1 MAPDAGDPLCSV
13 WCTPPPYATFVS
25 QTTGFRIAKNVR
37 DAHNARMTDAALTDV
52 SAGAAAPPL
61 DAPRRRQLAMA
72 LVAERGFVR
81 VAELSAAFGVTTVT
95 ARADLDALERE
106 GSIRRVHGGAVPASS
121 LLEAE
126 RPDREPTFEEALAAS
141 VEPKRLIG
149 EHAASLVRSG
159 QSVILDVGTTTLQ
172 IARALRARAD
182 LDDLVVFT
190 NGLSIALELED
201 EIPRFT
207 VVVTGGT
214 LRPKQHSLVHPLAG
228 SMLDE
233 VHVDLAFIGCNG
245 IDPMHGVTNSNLP
258 EAAVKSL
265 MLRAAARSIV
275 VADGSKLGEVH
286 LGRIAPIDAF
296 DVLVTDAAAPLP
308 LVAELEAAGL
318 AVQLARDPKVDP

>member
-1 MAPDAGDPLCSV
+1 MS
-13 WCTPPPYATFVS
+13 
-25 QTTGFRIAKNVR
+25 
-37 DAHNARMTDAALTDV
+37 DAAT
-52 SAGAAAPPL
+52 SIPA
-61 DAPRRRQLAMA
+61 DAPASVALNAPSRRELALA

-95 ARADLDALERE
+95 ARADLDALERQ
-106 GSIRRVHGGAVPASS
+106 GAIRRVHGGAVPASS
-121 LLEAE
+121 PLEAE
-126 RPDREPTFEEALAAS
+126 RPEREPSFEEALEAS
-141 VEPKRLIG
+141 VVPKRLIG
-149 EHAASLVRSG
+149 EYAASLVRSG
-159 QSVILDVGTTTLQ
+159 QSLILDVGTTTLQ
-172 IARALRARAD
+172 IARALRVRSD
-182 LDDLVVFT
+182 LDDVTIFT

-245 IDPMHGVTNSNLP
+245 VDPVHGVTNANLP

-265 MLRAAARSIV
+265 MLRAAARAIV

-286 LGRIAPIDAF
+286 LGRIAQVDAF
-296 DVLVTDAAAPLP
+296 DLLVTDGTAPRE
-308 LVAELEAAGL
+308 LVAELELAGL
-318 AVQLARDPKVDP
+318 TVARAGDPRVVA

>member
-1 MAPDAGDPLCSV
+1 
-13 WCTPPPYATFVS
+13 
-25 QTTGFRIAKNVR
+25 
-37 DAHNARMTDAALTDV
+37 MTDAALTDAAAE
-52 SAGAAAPPL
+52 SAAPPL

-95 ARADLDALERE
+95 ARADLDALERQ

-172 IARALRARAD
+172 IARALRARTD

-245 IDPMHGVTNSNLP
+245 IDPVHGVTNSNLP

-265 MLRAAARSIV
+265 MLRAAAGGRRRRRLEARRGAPGPHRPDRRVRRARDRCRRAV
-275 VADGSKLGEVH
+275 VARRGAR
-286 LGRIAPIDAF
+286 GRRARR
-296 DVLVTDAAAPLP
+296 AARVRP
-308 LVAELEAAGL
+308 
-318 AVQLARDPKVDP
+318 

>member
-1 MAPDAGDPLCSV
+1 
-13 WCTPPPYATFVS
+13 
-25 QTTGFRIAKNVR
+25 
-37 DAHNARMTDAALTDV
+37 MTDAALTDARAEAV
-52 SAGAAAPPL
+52 APPL
-61 DAPRRRQLAMA
+61 DAPRRRQLAMS
-72 LVAERGFVR
+72 LVAEQGFVR

-95 ARADLDALERE
+95 ARADLDALERQ

-149 EHAASLVRSG
+149 VHAASLVHSG

-245 IDPMHGVTNSNLP
+245 IDPVHGVTNSNLP
-258 EAAVKSL
+258 EAAVKAL

-296 DVLVTDAAAPLP
+296 DVLVTDAGAPLP

-318 AVQLARDPKVDP
+318 AVQLAQDPKVDP

>member
-1 MAPDAGDPLCSV
+1 
-13 WCTPPPYATFVS
+13 
-25 QTTGFRIAKNVR
+25 
-37 DAHNARMTDAALTDV
+37 MTDAAT
-52 SAGAAAPPL
+52 ATPAPL
-61 DAPRRRQLAMA
+61 DAPRRRQLALG

-95 ARADLDALERE
+95 ARADLDALERQ
-106 GSIRRVHGGAVPASS
+106 GAIRRVHGGAVPASS
-121 LLEAE
+121 VLEAE
-126 RPDREPTFEEALAAS
+126 RPEREPSFEEALAAS
-141 VEPKRLIG
+141 VEPKRSIG
-149 EHAASLVRSG
+149 EYAASLVRSG

-228 SMLDE
+228 SMLEE
-233 VHVDLAFIGCNG
+233 VHADLAFIGCNG
-245 IDPMHGVTNSNLP
+245 VDPAHGVTNANLP
-258 EAAVKSL
+258 EAAVKAL
-265 MLRAAARSIV
+265 MLRAAARAVV

-296 DVLVTDAAAPLP
+296 DVLVTDAAAPAP
-308 LVAELEAAGL
+308 LVAELEASGL
-318 AVQLARDPKVDP
+318 AVHLARDPKVDP

>member
-1 MAPDAGDPLCSV
+1 
-13 WCTPPPYATFVS
+13 
-25 QTTGFRIAKNVR
+25 
-37 DAHNARMTDAALTDV
+37 MTDAAPTTHP
-52 SAGAAAPPL
+52 SL
-61 DAPRRRQLAMA
+61 DAPRRRALALA

-95 ARADLDALERE
+95 ARADLDALERD
-106 GSIRRVHGGAVPASS
+106 GAIRRVHGGAVPVTSG
-121 LLEAE
+121 LEAE

-141 VEPKRLIG
+141 VEPKRSIG
-149 EHAASLVRSG
+149 AHAAAMVRSG
-159 QSVILDVGTTTLQ
+159 QSIILDVGTTTLQ
-172 IARALRARAD
+172 IARALRARTD

-190 NGLSIALELED
+190 NGLSVALELEA

-245 IDPMHGVTNSNLP
+245 VDPVHGVTNANLP
-258 EAAVKSL
+258 EAAVKAL
-265 MLRAAARSIV
+265 MLRSAARSIV

-296 DVLVTDAAAPLP
+296 DTLVTDAAAPAP
-308 LVAELEAAGL
+308 LVAELEEAGL
-318 AVQLARDPKVDP
+318 AVVLAA

>member
-1 MAPDAGDPLCSV
+1 
-13 WCTPPPYATFVS
+13 
-25 QTTGFRIAKNVR
+25 
-37 DAHNARMTDAALTDV
+37 MTDAAPTTHA
-52 SAGAAAPPL
+52 SL
-61 DAPRRRQLAMA
+61 DAPRRRELALA

-95 ARADLDALERE
+95 ARADLDALERD
-106 GSIRRVHGGAVPASS
+106 GAIRRVHGGAVPITSG
-121 LLEAE
+121 LEAE

-149 EHAASLVRSG
+149 AHAAAMVRSG
-159 QSVILDVGTTTLQ
+159 QSIILDVGTTTLQ
-172 IARALRARAD
+172 IARALRARTD

-190 NGLSIALELED
+190 NGLSVALELEA

-228 SMLDE
+228 SMLEE

-245 IDPMHGVTNSNLP
+245 VDPVHGVTNANLP
-258 EAAVKSL
+258 EAAVKAL
-265 MLRAAARSIV
+265 MLRSAARSIV

-286 LGRIAPIDAF
+286 LGRVAPIDAF
-296 DVLVTDAAAPLP
+296 DTLVTDAAAPAP
-308 LVAELEAAGL
+308 LVAELEEAGL
-318 AVQLARDPKVDP
+318 AVVLAGSS

>member
-1 MAPDAGDPLCSV
+1 
-13 WCTPPPYATFVS
+13 
-25 QTTGFRIAKNVR
+25 
-37 DAHNARMTDAALTDV
+37 MTDAAPTTQP
-52 SAGAAAPPL
+52 SL
-61 DAPRRRQLAMA
+61 DAPRRRELALA

-95 ARADLDALERE
+95 ARADLDALERD
-106 GSIRRVHGGAVPASS
+106 GAIRRVHGGAVPVTSG
-121 LLEAE
+121 LEAE

-141 VEPKRLIG
+141 VEPKRSIG
-149 EHAASLVRSG
+149 EHAAAIVRSG
-159 QSVILDVGTTTLQ
+159 QSIILDVGTTTLQ

-182 LDDLVVFT
+182 LDDLVIFT
-190 NGLSIALELED
+190 NGLSIALELEA

-245 IDPMHGVTNSNLP
+245 VDPLHGVTNANLP
-258 EAAVKSL
+258 EAAVKAL
-265 MLRAAARSIV
+265 MLRSAARSIV

-296 DVLVTDAAAPLP
+296 DTLVTDAAAPAP
-308 LVAELEAAGL
+308 LVAELEEAGL
-318 AVQLARDPKVDP
+318 AVVLAGSS